1 MGRVWWSA
9 GSLRSGA
16 RTAPTGAR
24 ACADHGRVRRERH
37 SGSSPA
43 ARRRRSPPRDSLRAP
58 RRRRALSARA
68 TSLPAASIVA
78 STFTAPGGEASCR
91 FTTRGAGGAR
101 TLDVVAELDSAPQA
115 FYRLEREVVEYGQNV
130 LWHNEGAA
138 AYPRDVAH
146 LGLDADW
153 LAAADQLI
161 TTDGVRL
168 ITILVNAAPA
178 HAADGAE
185 GIAASL
191 ARCYLGPLVPPRA

>member
-1 MGRVWWSA
+1 MGRVWWRPA
-9 GSLRSGA
+9 LC
-16 RTAPTGAR
+16 APAR
-24 ACADHGRVRRERH
+24 ARLLPALALALITAACGASATAAPHRPPGAAAAHLATPCAH
-37 SGSSPA
+37 
-43 ARRRRSPPRDSLRAP
+43 RAG
-58 RRRRALSARA
+58 ATLARA
-68 TSLPAASIVA
+68 TSLPPASIVA
-78 STFTAPGGEASCR
+78 SAFTAAGGEASCR

-101 TLDVVAELDSAPQA
+101 TLDIVAELDSAPQA

-138 AYPRDVAH
+138 AYPRDIAH

-153 LAAADQLI
+153 LAAAGQLI

-191 ARCYLGPLVPPRA
+191 ARCYLGPLVPQRA

>member
-1 MGRVWWSA
+1 MGRVWWRPA
-9 GSLRSGA
+9 LC
-16 RTAPTGAR
+16 APAR
-24 ACADHGRVRRERH
+24 ARLLPALALALITAACGASATAAHRRPPGAAAAHLATPCAHRAG
-37 SGSSPA
+37 A
-43 ARRRRSPPRDSLRAP
+43 AL
-58 RRRRALSARA
+58 ARA